1 MFLLNQDKLNYVFKN
16 AAPIQRMSLRPPLT
30 SLGKQTCS
38 PWHHMKKKR
47 LVRNGFKRNNL
58 QVESSPWDILDWQK
72 EDKKYSH
79 PRQKTRSW
87 HVSAFAQSSTDPACY
102 HFKVN
107 HIPKMALNIRTWFK
121 CHMASSCLF
130 TRCGGIESQM
140 CLLWTEHATSIV
152 LY

>member
-1 MFLLNQDKLNYVFKN
+1 MFLLNQDKVNYVFKN

-38 PWHHMKKKR
+38 PWHHMKKKDLWEMDLR
-47 LVRNGFKRNNL
+47 EITYK
-58 QVESSPWDILDWQK
+58 SSPAPGTSWIGKRRTKSTATL
-72 EDKKYSH
+72 DKKQDHDMFQLLHSLL
-79 PRQKTRSW
+79 QIL
-87 HVSAFAQSSTDPACY
+87 QCY

-121 CHMASSCLF
+121 CHVASSCLF